1 MPAPAISQSA
11 TITTTTFTAIGAAI
25 LNDSKI
31 NIYIVNQT
39 ESPAPFSL
47 AIATTTPVAK
57 DLLYKDLSIAPNTTF
72 VASEV
77 YIKGG
82 DSVYVKAVNNFTV
95 RVDGEELEV
104 PAAPAP

>member
-11 TITTTTFTAIGAAI
+11 TITTTAFTAIGAAM
-25 LNDSKI
+25 LQDSKI
-31 NIYIVNQT
+31 NIYIINQT
-39 ESPAPFSL
+39 ESPAAFSL
-47 AIATTTPVAK
+47 AIATTAPTANQ
-57 DLLYKDLSIAPNTTF
+57 LLYKDLTIASNTTF

-95 RVDGEELEV
+95 RVDGEQLEV